1 MNLYYFTLIILLT
14 VISIIDFLKYIIP
27 NLSLIFGGSICI
39 LLNIIGKGVGL
50 AISISG
56 CIIMVVFTYIIA
68 FILKKIFK
76 EECIGFGDIKLFG
89 MIGLYL
95 GANTTI
101 IIYFFSLYI
110 ASFIGISYVIY
121 SKFKYGE
128 YNEFVPFAP
137 MISLATLFVLLIK

>member
-1 MNLYYFTLIILLT
+1 M
-14 VISIIDFLKYIIP
+14 
-27 NLSLIFGGSICI
+27 
-39 LLNIIGKGVGL
+39 
-50 AISISG
+50 
-56 CIIMVVFTYIIA
+56 
-68 FILKKIFK
+68 KKIFK

-110 ASFIGISYVIY
+110 ASFIGIYYVIY

-128 YNEFVPFAP
+128 YNKFIPFAP
-137 MISLATLFVLLIK
+137 IISLVTVFVLLIK